1 MKMDFIANPNP
12 SSKTRFSSHHI
23 RSLDGLR
30 GVAFLLVFFRHYG
43 ISSHQNLLFVK
54 IVTYVCMV
62 GWVGVDLFFVLSG
75 FLITGILLDTRA
87 RPGYFVNFY
96 ARRALRIFP
105 LYYTVLGVLFVLT
118 PWLHLEWHRGHLA
131 YLFYAGN
138 IAYNLNPD
146 LAQVRPAVS
155 FLHLWSLAVEEQFYL
170 VWPLMI
176 MLTAS
181 RQRLARICGYLS
193 LGGLAL
199 RICLLLSMPHGD
211 AYEWC
216 YAELPTHMDG
226 LLFGALA
233 AICVRTLP
241 LEGTLRLARKIL
253 PYALVTVGVVLAWG
267 GPDFHST
274 SMIVVGFPV
283 LAALF
288 ACICLLALEP
298 GSPANRFGNLS
309 VLRFIGRY
317 SYGMYVYHIL
327 FWPMLSWMQPWLQIR
342 LQSVVLG
349 GVCFTLLMLLGTMS
363 LAIASYE
370 LYEKQW
376 LRLKNRFAYEKGQP
390 A

>member
-1 MKMDFIANPNP
+1 MKMDFIAN
-12 SSKTRFSSHHI
+12 SKTRLSSHHI

-43 ISSHQNLLFVK
+43 ISSHQGTSGMR
-54 IVTYVCMV
+54 IVTSICSG

-75 FLITGILLDTRA
+75 FLITGILLDTRGC
-87 RPGYFVNFY
+87 PGYFANFY

-105 LYYTVLGVLFVLT
+105 LYYTVLGILFVLT
-118 PWLHLEWHRGHLA
+118 PWLHLEWHKGHLA

-170 VWPLMI
+170 VWPLVV

-193 LGGLAL
+193 LAGLAL
-199 RICLLLSMPHGD
+199 RICLLVSMPHGD
-211 AYEWC
+211 AYEWS

-233 AICVRTLP
+233 AICIRTLTS
-241 LEGTLRLARKIL
+241 ERTLRLVRKVL
-253 PYALVTVGVVLAWG
+253 PCALLVMGFVLVRG

-274 SMIVVGFPV
+274 PMIVVGFPA
-283 LAALF
+283 LAAVF

-298 GSPANRFGNLS
+298 GSLMNRFGNLS
-309 VLRFIGRY
+309 ALRFIGRY

-327 FWPMLSWMQPWLQIR
+327 FWPALSWMQPWLQIR
-342 LQSVVLG
+342 LHSLVLG
-349 GVCFTLLMLLGTMS
+349 GVCFTLLMLGGTMA
-363 LAIASYE
+363 LAVASYE

-376 LRLKNRFAYEKGQP
+376 LRLKSRFAYDKPQP
-390 A
+390 QFAG

>member
-1 MKMDFIANPNP
+1 MGRCGSVLRAIW
-12 SSKTRFSSHHI
+12 FSDNWNSP
-23 RSLDGLR
+23 G
-30 GVAFLLVFFRHYG
+30 
-43 ISSHQNLLFVK
+43 HQG
-54 IVTYVCMV
+54 C
-62 GWVGVDLFFVLSG
+62 
-75 FLITGILLDTRA
+75 
-87 RPGYFVNFY
+87 PGYFANFY

-105 LYYTVLGVLFVLT
+105 LYYTVLGILFVLT
-118 PWLHLEWHRGHLA
+118 PWLHLEWHKGHLA

-170 VWPLMI
+170 VWPLVV

-193 LGGLAL
+193 LTGLAL
-199 RICLLLSMPHGD
+199 RICLLVSMPHGS
-211 AYEWC
+211 AYEWS

-233 AICVRTLP
+233 AICIRTLT
-241 LEGTLRLARKIL
+241 LERTLRLVRKVL
-253 PYALVTVGVVLAWG
+253 PCALLVMGFVLIQG

-274 SMIVVGFPV
+274 PMIVVGFPA
-283 LAALF
+283 LAAVF

-298 GSPANRFGNLS
+298 GSLMNQFGSLS
-309 VLRFIGRY
+309 ALRFIGRY

-327 FWPMLSWMQPWLQIR
+327 FWPALSWMQPWLQIR
-342 LQSVVLG
+342 LHSLGLG
-349 GVCFTLLMLLGTMS
+349 GVCFTLLMLGGTMV
-363 LAIASYE
+363 LAVASYE

-376 LRLKNRFAYEKGQP
+376 LRLKSRFAYDKPQP
-390 A
+390 QFAG